1 MNVFLIIALSII
13 LIILIG
19 ASVFALVIFNALAQA
34 LVEDNEFQPEEIFPC
49 TLFLNYNFNQPE
61 EKIITDFSRYEDFGI
76 ISMSAFSVDKPRS
89 PEEEKVNGSVLII
102 KDVEVYSAEESF
114 YGWRFRDQ

>member
-13 LIILIG
+13 LIIL
-19 ASVFALVIFNALAQA
+19 
-34 LVEDNEFQPEEIFPC
+34 
-49 TLFLNYNFNQPE
+49 
-61 EKIITDFSRYEDFGI
+61 IITDFSRYEDFGI

>member
-19 ASVFALVIFNALAQA
+19 TSIFALIVFNALAQA

-49 TLFLNYNFNQPE
+49 TLFLNYNFNQPSS
-61 EKIITDFSRYEDFGI
+61 KIY
-76 ISMSAFSVDKPRS
+76 K
-89 PEEEKVNGSVLII
+89 
-102 KDVEVYSAEESF
+102 Y
-114 YGWRFRDQ
+114 